1 MISGSLFGQNSMI
14 SGIVYGLDDGEQ
26 APLYYANVVLL
37 GTNTGTQ
44 TDSEG
49 FFELSFNLQANPR
62 IIASYV
68 GYNTDT
74 ITIDPNSKNLEIV
87 LKPVI
92 NMDEIHVLGK
102 RIPYTISTVDPL
114 NSEHITSDGLQQL
127 ACCSLAESF
136 ESTAT
141 VDVGYTD
148 AVSGAKQIQMLGLA
162 GVYSQM
168 MLENQPAIRMLS
180 STYGLN
186 YIPGPWM
193 SAIRISKGTA
203 SVINGY
209 ESITGQINI
218 DLKKPENSEKL
229 YAELF
234 INEHQRL
241 EINASSAFKINSNLS
256 SIVLVHGSGLKN
268 KVDNNNDGF
277 LDLPTGDL
285 FIASNRYHFNHKGKI
300 KSRFGFEY
308 MTEDRVGGQT
318 NFNPDNKEN
327 PPLYYGIEVNS
338 NRFNI
343 YENTGF
349 LVDGENNGSLAL
361 NSSFIYHRSNST
373 FGLRKYDAEQRSL
386 NIKLRYQTEFIN
398 NKQKLDAG
406 LDFISDNFSQTF
418 NDTVIYRDETV
429 PGIFAEYTYS
439 HNGLTIIGGLRYDF
453 NNLFGNYLTPRLHI
467 KYGLTDNSTIRAS
480 VGKGYRTANVF
491 PENIGL
497 LASSRQFQ
505 FLEDFDQEEAWNYGI
520 SYVQKWFFDDFRKM
534 TFSIDFYRTDFQ
546 NQIVVDINQ
555 SAGAVYF
562 YNLKGDSYSNSFQT
576 NLIITPAKSFDIT
589 LAYRY
594 NDVKITMGEEL
605 IRKPLSSPHKGLVSL
620 HYSTKFEKWN
630 FTLTTQFNGKSKL
643 PYTQDNPEEY
653 RLEEESP
660 AYLILHAQILR
671 KFSKWEIYLGAEN
684 LTNYKQ
690 QNPILAA
697 DNPFGDYFDS
707 SIVWG
712 PVIGRSLNAGV
723 RLKLN

>member
-1 MISGSLFGQNSMI
+1 
-14 SGIVYGLDDGEQ
+14 
-26 APLYYANVVLL
+26 
-37 GTNTGTQ
+37 
-44 TDSEG
+44 
-49 FFELSFNLQANPR
+49 
-62 IIASYV
+62 V
-68 GYNTDT
+68 GYNSDT
-74 ITIDPNSKNLEIV
+74 ISVNQNADNLEIV
-87 LKPVI
+87 LQSVI
-92 NMDEIHVLGK
+92 NLDEIQVLEK
-102 RIPYTISTVDPL
+102 RIPFSISTVDPL

-168 MLENQPAIRMLS
+168 LLENQPAIRILS

-241 EINASSAFKINSNLS
+241 EVNTTTAFKINDKLS
-256 SIVLVHGSGLKN
+256 SIFLIHGSGLKN
-268 KVDNNNDGF
+268 KVDNNDDGF
-277 LDLPTGDL
+277 LDLPTANL
-285 FIASNRYHFNHKGKI
+285 LIASNRYHFNHKGKI
-300 KSRFGFEY
+300 KSRFGFEI

-318 NFNPDNKEN
+318 DFKPNSKEN
-327 PPLYYGIEVNS
+327 TPLYYGIEVQS

-343 YENTGF
+343 YENIGF
-349 LVDGENNGSLAL
+349 LIDEDHRGSLAL
-361 NSSFIYHRSNST
+361 NGSFIYHRSNST

-386 NIKLRYQTEFIN
+386 NLKLRYQTEFIN
-398 NKQKLDAG
+398 EKHKLDAG
-406 LDFISDNFSQTF
+406 LDFISDNFAQTF
-418 NDTVIYRDETV
+418 NDTAIYRDEMV
-429 PGIFAEYTYS
+429 PGIFSEYTYS
-439 HNGLTIIGGLRYDF
+439 NNGLSIIGGLRYDF
-453 NNLFGNYLTPRLHI
+453 NNLFGNYLTPRIHI
-467 KYGLTDNSTIRAS
+467 KYGLTDNSTIRVSA
-480 VGKGYRTANVF
+480 GKGYRTANVF

-497 LASSRQFQ
+497 LASSRQFV
-505 FLEDFDQEEAWNYGI
+505 FMEEFKQEEAWNYGI
-520 SYVQKWFFDDFRKM
+520 SYVQKWFFDDDRKM

-555 SAGAVYF
+555 SAGLVYF
-562 YNLKGDSYSNSFQT
+562 YNLNGDSYSNSFQT
-576 NLIITPAKSFDIT
+576 NLMVTPAKRFDIT

-594 NDVKITMGEEL
+594 NDVKITMDNEL
-605 IRKPLSSPHKGLVSL
+605 IRKPLSSPHKALVSL

-630 FTLTTQFNGKSKL
+630 FTLTTHLNGKSNL
-643 PYTQDNPEEY
+643 PYTGDNPTAY
-653 RLEEESP
+653 QLEDESP
-660 AYLILHAQILR
+660 AYLILHTQILR

-697 DNPFGDYFDS
+697 DDPFGDYFDS

-712 PVIGRSLNAGV
+712 PVIGRSINAGV
-723 RLKLN
+723 RLKIN

>member
-1 MISGSLFGQNSMI
+1 MISGSLFGQNSTI

-37 GTNTGTQ
+37 GTDTGTQ

-439 HNGLTIIGGLRYDF
+439 HNRLTIIGGLRYDF